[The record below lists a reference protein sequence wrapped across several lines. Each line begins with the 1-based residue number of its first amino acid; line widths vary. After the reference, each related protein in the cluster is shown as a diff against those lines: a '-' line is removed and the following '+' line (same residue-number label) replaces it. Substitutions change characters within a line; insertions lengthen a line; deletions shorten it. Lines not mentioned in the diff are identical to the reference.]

1 MTITKPKPK
10 TTQQET
16 ATADFIA
23 GAPDSGTATKG
34 VKKGNKQQISLTMSP
49 ALLAKVDAL
58 AEKGQYAHSCNSRQI
73 ISRMECPHSI
83 MASRRHATPHFRR
96 VTRRVCEVAL
106 EQRRT
111 GNAVVTI
118 SR

>member
-1 MTITKPKPK
+1 MTITKAKPK

-58 AEKGQYAHSCNSRQI
+58 AEKMGQSRAAVI
-73 ISRMECPHSI
+73 N
-83 MASRRHATPHFRR
+83 MAVYR
-96 VTRRVCEVAL
+96 
-106 EQRRT
+106 
-111 GNAVVTI
+111 AVEAGLTI
-118 SR
+118 E

>member
-1 MTITKPKPK
+1 MTITKAKPK

-23 GAPDSGTATKG
+23 GAPDSGTKTKG

-58 AEKGQYAHSCNSRQI
+58 AEKMGQSRAAVI
-73 ISRMECPHSI
+73 N
-83 MASRRHATPHFRR
+83 MAVYR
-96 VTRRVCEVAL
+96 VVEA
-106 EQRRT
+106 
-111 GNAVVTI
+111 G
-118 SR
+118 

>member
-10 TTQQET
+10 TTQQEA

-23 GAPDSGTATKG
+23 GAPDSGTKTKG

-58 AEKGQYAHSCNSRQI
+58 AEKMGQSRAAVI
-73 ISRMECPHSI
+73 NMAVYRAVELGLSI
-83 MASRRHATPHFRR
+83 
-96 VTRRVCEVAL
+96 
-106 EQRRT
+106 
-111 GNAVVTI
+111 
-118 SR
+118 